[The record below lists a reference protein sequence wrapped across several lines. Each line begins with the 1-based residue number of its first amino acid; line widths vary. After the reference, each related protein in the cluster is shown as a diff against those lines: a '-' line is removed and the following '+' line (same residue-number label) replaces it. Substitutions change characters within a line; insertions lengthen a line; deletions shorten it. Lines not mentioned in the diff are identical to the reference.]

1 MKLSI
6 IALAL
11 ASTTAIAQ
19 TSIYDPARGP
29 IPNDRRYVMTR
40 EGVEAA
46 RYEALNPPVVV
57 SQAQPVSA
65 PAPRSYALPERAAVP
80 QTSAPEWFVRLPQD
94 TADMV
99 FAAGTATSTDEQ
111 MAYDKARMAAERK
124 LIEMASSRIQTQT
137 KSYRADRGDTSIEN
151 YEQVTR
157 KNANGEL
164 TGAQRVDSQAVFD
177 GRTYKV
183 YVLLRL
189 PMGDA
194 NGLAKARATTK
205 LQQETDIRSRSAHKE
220 LDRNAERAQEQERNE
235 TEQLKKDVESK
246 PVSAVTPVTVPVVT
260 GELKLMDVDNAE
272 YKQRRDEALAKPG
285 AVIGQT
291 TLR

>member
-57 SQAQPVSA
+57 AQSAPVA
-65 PAPRSYALPERAAVP
+65 PAPRSYALPERAAAP

-157 KNANGEL
+157 KNAAGEL

-194 NGLAKARATTK
+194 NGLAKSKAVAK
-205 LQQETDIRSRSAHKE
+205 LQREADIRSRAAHE
-220 LDRNAERAQEQERNE
+220 NLDRNAERAQEQERKE
-235 TEQLKKDVESK
+235 TEQLKQEVESR
-246 PVSAVTPVTVPVVT
+246 PVSST
-260 GELKLMDVDNAE
+260 ELKLMDVDNAE

>member
-11 ASTTAIAQ
+11 ASTIATAQ
-19 TSIYDPARGP
+19 T
-29 IPNDRRYVMTR
+29 
-40 EGVEAA
+40 
-46 RYEALNPPVVV
+46 
-57 SQAQPVSA
+57 QPH
-65 PAPRSYALPERAAVP
+65 PYALPERAVVP
-80 QTSAPEWFVRLPQD
+80 QTQAPEWFVRLPQD

-111 MAYDKARMAAERK
+111 MAYDKARMSAERK
-124 LIEMASSRIQTQT
+124 LVELDNTRITTQT
-137 KSYRADRGDTSIEN
+137 KSYRADRGDVSIEN

-157 KNANGEL
+157 KNAAGEL
-164 TGAQRVDSQAVFD
+164 IGAQRVDSQAVFD

-189 PMGDA
+189 PVGEA
-194 NGLAKARATTK
+194 NAMAKARTTAR
-205 LQQETDIRSRSAHKE
+205 LQREADIRSRGAHE
-220 LDRNAERAQEQERNE
+220 NLERNTDRAQDQERKE
-235 TEQLKKDVESK
+235 TEQLKQEVESR
-246 PVSAVTPVTVPVVT
+246 PVS
-260 GELKLMDVDNAE
+260 ELKLIDVDNAE